1 MTQLRVQFARRLKAL
16 RIEKQMTQEDLA
28 RAAGVSTAFI
38 SSVERGINSP
48 SFSTLES
55 IAEALD
61 VPVQDLFDFHDT
73 GSPRR
78 RRVGSR
84 SGQAQGP

>member
-16 RIEKQMTQEDLA
+16 RIEKQMTQDDLA
-28 RAAGVSTAFI
+28 KAAGVSTAFI

-48 SFSTLES
+48 SFATLET
-55 IAEALD
+55 IASALD
-61 VPVQDLFDFHDT
+61 VPVQDLFDFHET
-73 GSPRR
+73 GSLRR

-84 SGQAQGP
+84 NGLSQDS

>member
-28 RAAGVSTAFI
+28 KAAGVSTAFI
-38 SSVERGINSP
+38 SSLERGINGP
-48 SFSTLES
+48 SLETLYH

-61 VPVQDLFDFHDT
+61 VSVMELFDF
-73 GSPRR
+73 GEMGALEGK
-78 RRVGSR
+78 RVRSR
-84 SGQAQGP
+84 Q

>member
-28 RAAGVSTAFI
+28 KAAGVSTAFI

-48 SFSTLES
+48 SFATLES

-61 VPVQDLFDFHDT
+61 VPVQDLFDFHDI
-73 GSPRR
+73 GSVRR
-78 RRVGSR
+78 KRIGSR
-84 SGQAQGP
+84 SGPALEP

>member
-1 MTQLRVQFARRLKAL
+1 MTQLRMQFARRLKAL
-16 RIEKQMTQEDLA
+16 RIERQMTQDDLA
-28 RAAGVSTAFI
+28 KAAGVSTAFI

-48 SFSTLES
+48 SFATLES

-61 VPVQDLFDFHDT
+61 VPVQDLFDFRDT
-73 GSPRR
+73 SSPRR

-84 SGQAQGP
+84 SGPAQDS

>member
-28 RAAGVSTAFI
+28 KAANLSTAFV
-38 SSVERGINSP
+38 SSLERGINGP
-48 SFSTLES
+48 SLETLES

-61 VPVQDLFDFHDT
+61 VSVMELFDFRDIGISKET
-73 GSPRR
+73 RVRVPR
-78 RRVGSR
+78 
-84 SGQAQGP
+84 

>member
-28 RAAGVSTAFI
+28 KAAGVSTAFI
-38 SSVERGINSP
+38 SSVERGIHSP
-48 SFSTLES
+48 SFGTLES

-61 VPVQDLFDFHDT
+61 VLVQDLFDFHDA

-84 SGQAQGP
+84 SGSALDS